1 MRSLTRRRLGVTTTL
16 LGLIGAG
23 VALTATPASAVVG
36 PEVTPVFLP
45 GAANQDCSDL
55 DDAYGGGQTWLE
67 IDVTP
72 GNGTFGPITIT
83 NFDGAARTFDWS
95 STIGIDAVYV
105 KGGVG
110 GSNLYVYA
118 PTAQSPE
125 QFSDDGLTTPGT
137 SGNGVSHMSFCY
149 DESNPTTTTTTTTA
163 PTTTTT
169 SSTTTTTAPT
179 TTTTAPTTTTT
190 SSTTTTTAPT
200 TTTTTTA
207 SVLPSS
213 TVQSTTT
220 TAAAQ
225 VLGTQVE
232 ALAVTG
238 VDNGALVAVSL
249 VLIALGLGLIVLG
262 NGGRLLVPRRR

>member
-1 MRSLTRRRLGVTTTL
+1 MPKRIPTSLMRRRLGVATTL
-16 LGLIGAG
+16 LGLIGVG
-23 VALTATPASAVVG
+23 VALAAAPASAVVG

-45 GAANQDCSDL
+45 GAANQNCNDL
-55 DDAYGGGQTWLE
+55 DDAHGGGQTWLE
-67 IDVTP
+67 IDTTA

-105 KGGVG
+105 KGGSG

-137 SGNGVSHMSFCY
+137 SGNGISHISFCY

-163 PTTTTT
+163 PPPPPPPTT
-169 SSTTTTTAPT
+169 TTTTTAPT

-190 SSTTTTTAPT
+190 APTTTTTAPT
-200 TTTTTTA
+200 TTTTA
-207 SVLPSS
+207 QVLGQVV
-213 TVQSTTT
+213 TTTT
-220 TAAAQ
+220 TAPVQ
-225 VLGTQVE
+225 VLGTQ

-238 VDNGALVAVSL
+238 AENGALVAVSL
-249 VLIALGLGLIVLG
+249 GLIALGLGLIVLG
-262 NGGRLLVPRRR
+262 NGYRLLVPRRR